1 MSRKV
6 LILAAIVAALPV
18 VALAGTDD
26 EVVVAT
32 PNATNTAAALAKA
45 KTDPALASSSSNAS
59 DATDPAPVQRA
70 HVAVETDNGRSV
82 HGSMG
87 ASIGT
92 GGYRSA
98 YMTALIP
105 VGEDGTLGVAVSQT
119 DFGKDGVYSYGRGY
133 GRRLAGGHSTSV
145 AVSLD
150 MTGDGLGKSTS
161 DDTASGCAPGFRDGD
176 HYVEPVWVTKLHHD
190 KACEDG
196 ETTSALTG
204 QMTAQASHQP

>member
-6 LILAAIVAALPV
+6 LILVAVLAALPV
-18 VALAGTDD
+18 AALAGTDD

-32 PNATNTAAALAKA
+32 PSAAGTSAALAKA
-45 KTDPALASSSSNAS
+45 KTDPAAASSTSSSSTS
-59 DATDPAPVQRA
+59 TDTAPVR
-70 HVAVETDNGRSV
+70 HVAVETDNGRSI

-119 DFGKDGVYSYGRGY
+119 DPGNNAVYGYGRGGY
-133 GRRLAGGHSTSV
+133 GRWQRGGRSTSI

-150 MTGDGLGKSTS
+150 MSGSGSATAK
-161 DDTASGCAPGFRDGD
+161 DDTPQGCAPGFRDGG
-176 HYVEPVWVTKLHHD
+176 HYVEPVWVTKLHND

-196 ETTSALTG
+196 ETTSELTG
-204 QMTAQASHQP
+204 QMTSQASRQP

>member
-32 PNATNTAAALAKA
+32 PNAANTAAALAKA
-45 KTDPALASSSSNAS
+45 KTDPAAASSSSNAS
-59 DATDPAPVQRA
+59 NATDPAPVQRA
-70 HVAVETDNGRSV
+70 HVAVETDNGRSI

-105 VGEDGTLGVAVSQT
+105 VGEDGTLGVAVNQT

-150 MTGDGLGKSTS
+150 MTGGSGTVK
-161 DDTASGCAPGFRDGD
+161 DDEPQGCAPGFRDGD

-204 QMTAQASHQP
+204 QVTAQSSHQP